1 MRGHGDA
8 TVGPSVK
15 IAVFRAYYTD
25 VNARLQAQAIGLGTE
40 VTYLSAEEGRN
51 ADTVNLAVIDRI
63 WNLWKQ
69 RVQATMK

>member
-1 MRGHGDA
+1 
-8 TVGPSVK
+8 VK

-25 VNARLQAQAIGLGTE
+25 VNAKLQTQAIGLGTE
-40 VTYLSAEEGRN
+40 VTYLSAEEGKN
-51 ADTVNLAVIDRI
+51 ADTVNFAVIDRI